1 MGNQRSSGLQ
11 LRGGTWHIDK
21 KFRGARICEST
32 GTSDIREAREYLAKR
47 VMEMREVRLF
57 GVRQERTFRV
67 AATKYLEENQHKRS
81 LERDARA
88 LAALDP
94 YIGQLPLRRVH
105 HDTLQPYVRD
115 RIAAGISPGTVN
127 RDLAVA
133 RHILNLSAR
142 LWRDESDRPWLDT
155 APLIQMQRHPDKREP
170 YPLSIDEQRLLFSEL
185 DGHLAAMA
193 LFKVNT
199 GLREKEVASLRWS
212 WEVRVPELDTS
223 VFIIPRRFVKN
234 GLDRYVVL
242 NRIAISVID
251 DCRGAHTEFVF
262 TRNRQPVTRI
272 YNSGWKAARRR
283 AAKRYQAEFG
293 RSCPEGFRRVR
304 VHDLKH
310 TYGHRL
316 RVAGVGFEDRKL
328 LLGHKSDHVTTH
340 YSAPEI
346 GSLIKASEKVC
357 ALGSRKSHAL
367 AIVRG
372 RAEQQV
378 LDFMVVREGLEPSTS
393 AL

>member
-1 MGNQRSSGLQ
+1 M
-11 LRGGTWHIDK
+11 
-21 KFRGARICEST
+21 
-32 GTSDIREAREYLAKR
+32 
-47 VMEMREVRLF
+47 
-57 GVRQERTFRV
+57 
-67 AATKYLEENQHKRS
+67 
-81 LERDARA
+81 
-88 LAALDP
+88 
-94 YIGQLPLRRVH
+94 
-105 HDTLQPYVRD
+105 
-115 RIAAGISPGTVN
+115 
-127 RDLAVA
+127 
-133 RHILNLSAR
+133 
-142 LWRDESDRPWLDT
+142 
-155 APLIQMQRHPDKREP
+155 
-170 YPLSIDEQRLLFSEL
+170 
-185 DGHLAAMA
+185 
-193 LFKVNT
+193 
-199 GLREKEVASLRWS
+199 
-212 WEVRVPELDTS
+212 
-223 VFIIPRRFVKN
+223 
-234 GLDRYVVL
+234 
-242 NRIAISVID
+242 ID

-262 TRNRQPVTRI
+262 TRNRQPLTRI

-293 RSCPEGFRRVR
+293 RRCPEGFRRLR

-346 GSLIKASEKVC
+346 GSLIKASDRVC

-372 RAEQQV
+372 RGDQQV